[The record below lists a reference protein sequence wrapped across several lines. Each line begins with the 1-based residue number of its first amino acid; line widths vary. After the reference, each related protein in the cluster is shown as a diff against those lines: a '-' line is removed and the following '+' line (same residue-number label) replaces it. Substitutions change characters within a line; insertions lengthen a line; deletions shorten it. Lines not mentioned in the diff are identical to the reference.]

1 MQNVIEQISQ
11 CYPSFSRSQ
20 KKIADFIVKN
30 PQEACFL
37 SLKDFSDKVNTTEKT
52 IINFTKK
59 CGFDS
64 FTALKKELQSYI
76 AMKLT
81 PDEKVIKAVS
91 TIRQTHQDFI
101 RNTYQMDLDSITSSF
116 DCLNFTNIYRA
127 AELIQK
133 AENIYFASHNISQV
147 VTDFLMY
154 RIGSLGLGVYRI
166 DIDSEQELPHQILHM
181 KPTDVLVVA
190 SFPRYYKNLVAAS
203 HLIKDRGIPI
213 IAITDSLTSPIANNS
228 NICFACATDTTVF
241 YNSYTGPM
249 VIANILAST
258 IAMNMEKQVLENKKA
273 IKKIQQDLKNLVD
286 AMI

>member
-1 MQNVIEQISQ
+1 MLSVIEQISQ
-11 CYPSFSRSQ
+11 CYPALSRSQ

-37 SLKDFSDKVNTTEKT
+37 SLKDFSEKVNTTEKT

-64 FTALKKELQSYI
+64 FTALKKELQSFI
-76 AMKLT
+76 AMKLS

-101 RNTYQMDLDSITSSF
+101 KNTYQMDLDSITNSF
-116 DCLNFTNIYRA
+116 ACLNFANIYRA
-127 AELIQK
+127 ADLIQK
-133 AENIYFASHNISQV
+133 ADNIYFASHNISRV

-154 RIGSLGLGVYRI
+154 RIGSLGLGVYSI
-166 DIDSEQELPHQILHM
+166 DVDSEQELPHQILHM
-181 KPTDVLVVA
+181 KPTDVLIIA

-203 HLIKDRGIPI
+203 HLIKERGVSI
-213 IAITDSLTSPIANNS
+213 ISITDSLTCPIANNS
-228 NICFACATDTTVF
+228 TICFACATDTTVF
-241 YNSYTGPM
+241 YNSYAGPI

-273 IKKIQQDLKNLVD
+273 IKQIQQDLKHHVE